1 MGYLNRRK
9 HIGNAAMEYRSAFDV
24 FKSNVCRQVKD
35 MGDIDFI
42 IHTLETDHIRKY
54 FDRK

>member
-1 MGYLNRRK
+1 
-9 HIGNAAMEYRSAFDV
+9 MEYRSAFDV

-54 FDRK
+54 LDRK